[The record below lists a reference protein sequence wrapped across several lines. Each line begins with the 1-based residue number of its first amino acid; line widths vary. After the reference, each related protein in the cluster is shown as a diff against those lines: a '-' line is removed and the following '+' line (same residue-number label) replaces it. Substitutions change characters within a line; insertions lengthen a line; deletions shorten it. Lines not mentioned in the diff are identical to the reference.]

1 MAPKKK
7 EFRSSLHHSSP
18 RLQQSQGTWP
28 SADGADGAAGD
39 GGVEGDDIGLNL
51 LEPLAKLVN
60 KTRNPEYWEY
70 YHISILSY

>member
-51 LEPLAKLVN
+51 VEPLAKLVN
-60 KTRNPEYWEY
+60 KTRNPEY
-70 YHISILSY
+70 